1 MVAVQ
6 AANAFMKIGQQIEAA
21 IILENALTSQWD
33 SRLLRAYRQCAAPAG
48 SATLL
53 KQIEH
58 CEHWL
63 RQRPNDAEIELVL
76 GVLCLRQK
84 LWGKAQRHLEQ
95 SLFSSEV
102 AIRQE
107 AHLRLAQLHDELS
120 QPEAAAEHYRQ
131 CALTTQ
137 PATAKA

>member
-1 MVAVQ
+1 VQ
-6 AANAFMKIGQQIEAA
+6 AAKAFMKIGQQTDAA
-21 IILENALTSQWD
+21 AILENALAVQWD
-33 SRLLRAYRQCAAPAG
+33 ARLLRAYRQCAAPEG
-48 SATLL
+48 SGILM

-63 RQRPNDAEIELVL
+63 RERPNDAEIAIAL

-95 SLFSSEV
+95 SLTGSDI

-107 AHLRLAQLHDELS
+107 AHLRLAQMHEALS

-131 CALTTQ
+131 CAMTIQLASKT
-137 PATAKA
+137 